1 MEELPIAAGLQILDC
16 DSYAAGHQRT
26 YRNDAS
32 PFDSRALI
40 DKAFAK
46 LL

>member
-16 DSYAAGHQRT
+16 DSYAHGQQRT
-26 YRNDAS
+26 YRNAATQ
-32 PFDSRALI
+32 FDSRALI
-40 DKAFAK
+40 DNAFAK

>member
-16 DSYAAGHQRT
+16 ESYANGHQRI
-26 YRNDAS
+26 YRNDAVQ
-32 PFDSRALI
+32 FDSRALI
-40 DKAFAK
+40 DSALAK

>member
-16 DSYAAGHQRT
+16 DSYANGYQRT
-26 YRNDAS
+26 YRNSSAL
-32 PFDSRALI
+32 FDSRALI
-40 DKAFAK
+40 DNAFEK

>member
-16 DSYAAGHQRT
+16 DSYANGHQRT
-26 YRNDAS
+26 YRNDAAQ
-32 PFDSRALI
+32 FDSKAII
-40 DKAFAK
+40 DEAFSK